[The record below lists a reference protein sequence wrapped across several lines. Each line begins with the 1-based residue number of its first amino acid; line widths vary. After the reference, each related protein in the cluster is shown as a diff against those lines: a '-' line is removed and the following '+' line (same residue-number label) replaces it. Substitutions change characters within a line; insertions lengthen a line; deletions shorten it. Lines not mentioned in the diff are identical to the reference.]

1 MSTRTEILRLLAD
14 SSFHSGTDMGKKL
27 GITRAAVCK
36 NVHHLAQSGLEI
48 HRVTGRGY
56 KLDTPL
62 TLLDRFQ
69 LLKLLGNSAAKI
81 RDRLHLLDEVDST
94 NRYLVEHVA
103 ADGDINGAVCIA
115 ETQLGGRGRRGRS
128 WVATPYCNLMLSMAW
143 RFPGGPGLV
152 SGLSLAA
159 GVALVRALEEY
170 GASSG
175 RSRHPASRDTGT
187 SLYGAGLGLKWPND
201 VLWDNRKL
209 AGLLVDVQG
218 EAAGP
223 TLVILGVGVNG
234 HISQHDAAHIDQPW
248 ADLQGIT
255 GKTTDRNRL
264 AALVIR
270 HLLDMFHL
278 FANKGFAAFREE
290 WQRRHLFHGQRVRL
304 VQGDR
309 EFSGTAEGIDEA
321 GGLIIR
327 QAKHRQVFHSGEV
340 SLRPVRA

>member
-1 MSTRTEILRLLAD
+1 
-14 SSFHSGTDMGKKL
+14 
-27 GITRAAVCK
+27 
-36 NVHHLAQSGLEI
+36 
-48 HRVTGRGY
+48 VTGRGY

-62 TLLDRFQ
+62 TLLDRAH
-69 LLKLLGNSAAKI
+69 LLKLLDNAAVKI
-81 RDRLHLLDEVDST
+81 RDRLHIMDEVDST

-103 ADGDINGAVCIA
+103 SDRDINGAVCIT
-115 ETQLGGRGRRGRS
+115 ETQSSGRGRRGRS
-128 WVATPYCNLMLSMAW
+128 WIATPYCNLMLSMAW

-159 GVALVRALEEY
+159 GVALARALEEY
-170 GASSG
+170 GVSG
-175 RSRHPASRDTGT
+175 A
-187 SLYGAGLGLKWPND
+187 GLKWPND

-223 TLVILGVGVNG
+223 TLVILGVGING

-270 HLLDMFHL
+270 HLLDMFQL
-278 FANKGFAAFREE
+278 FADKGFAPFREE
-290 WQRRHLFHGQRVRL
+290 WQRRHLFHGRRVRL
-304 VQGDR
+304 IQGDR

-327 QAKHRQVFHSGEV
+327 QARHRQVFHSGEV
-340 SLRPVRA
+340 SLRPVRS